1 MMKVKQKI
9 IYMRD
14 GEEKSFWQTLGTAFV
29 DRESGQVSTIE
40 LNSLPLPVRQSDGSM
55 KVRLNIFSDEQQ
67 KKGNIWGD
75 V

>member
-9 IYMRD
+9 IYTKD

-29 DRESGQVSTIE
+29 DRDSGQVSAME
-40 LNSLPLPVRQSDGSM
+40 LNSLPIPVRQSDGSM
-55 KVRLNIFSDEQQ
+55 KVRLNIFADEQ
-67 KKGNIWGD
+67 KKGDVWGD